1 MARNKEKSVAKE
13 VEQIGVI
20 FHRRCKSRRYR
31 KVNSLA
37 AEAASLYVKNSAKLE
52 RAAPKFARAALSS
65 RGRPFYISF
74 SVAKRKRGKEV
85 AEHC

>member
-1 MARNKEKSVAKE
+1 
-13 VEQIGVI
+13 VI

-52 RAAPKFARAALSS
+52 RAAPKFTRAALSS
-65 RGRPFYISF
+65 RGRGLFYISF
-74 SVAKRKRGKEV
+74 SVRAKRKRGKEV
-85 AEHC
+85 AEYC